1 MIADGLSG
9 DGAGREGDPVTD
21 AASTAIAC
29 PFCAADAADV
39 VWSSDLV
46 IAVRDRFPVAPGHT
60 LVIPRRHVATYFDA
74 TPWEQAELWRAV
86 ADIKKLLDGTHRPDG
101 YNVGF
106 NAGEAAGQT
115 VMHCHIHVIP
125 RAVGDMDDPRGGVR
139 GVIPA
144 KQKYAAK
151 PSLAPAPPKVL
162 SSSSSSSTTL
172 RLPTFVPGQE
182 EPLGRVLQ
190 QALLSASRCDV
201 VVAYVHRGG
210 IAALVDDLVDALRRG
225 VRVRI
230 LAGDYQGGTSADA
243 LRWLVRLDDEHEGL
257 QAWFFHTETGGPFH
271 PKAYV
276 FHDDS
281 GDGGVAYIGS
291 SNLSGPALG
300 ENLRPGQGVEWNLR
314 LVSSDDPDTFRA
326 VAARVEA
333 LLTDPSTKRLTR
345 EVIDAYEARWPTK
358 AVEPRRTELRALPP
372 DPHGVQLEALAAL
385 SATRRNG
392 HTRGLV
398 VLATGLGKTLL
409 SAFDFKQMGGERVLF
424 IAHRDEI
431 LEQAKAAWQR
441 VHPDKI
447 VGTYMGTTRERDA
460 DILFASVQTLAR
472 AAHLSK
478 FSPTHFD
485 YIVVDE
491 FHHAAAS
498 TYLKVLGHFQPRFML
513 GLTATPERMD
523 GRPLMELCGDNLVYR
538 QDLLAGI
545 TRRLLVPFH
554 YFGVKDSVDF
564 EPIPWRSG
572 RFEMAAL
579 TAAVATTDRAQ
590 QALREYEK
598 HAPAKDRRCMC
609 FCVSTA
615 HADFMAE
622 FFRSQGKTAAAIH
635 SQPSSA
641 PRAETLRKFRDGQVE
656 IVCAVDIFNEG
667 VDIPDVNVVLML
679 RPTESATIFL
689 QQLGRGLRKTETKS
703 HLTVVDF
710 IGNHR
715 SFLTKPQA
723 LMGML
728 GQVMPVGAAIEKL
741 AGGAELPEGCSID
754 IETEAIDLLRAM
766 VRTNTSDLVLH
777 EYLTFRNAHGRRPTA
792 TELFQQSV
800 NLTPIRKH
808 QVTWFHYLQAQGD
821 LSVDEERVLQRHTA
835 FFQDLLTTKMNT
847 AYKML
852 ALRALLEADGF
863 ADGMDI
869 EENARRAFD
878 SVRHDLLLTRE
889 LRQSDER
896 KTLGAAFTRAWR
908 QEPLQIWAKGES
920 TTKPWF
926 SLTNDRFGPTF
937 IIDNEDRVAFD
948 AMVSEMVDLRL
959 AEHRDRLIRKAAPSA
974 DFAPVVLTVS
984 HANYRPVVRFSRE
997 HHPDVPAGEV
1007 WVTIDGERYLFA
1019 FKRNAVD
1026 VVWANDGHRDNVLPT
1041 LMRRWFGPNA
1051 GHPGTRHR
1059 VQLGRQGDDWVLDR
1073 IPEPAVNVAPL
1084 AKLLAFP
1091 QMPFFPDVR
1100 VACGAMDGGTTQS
1113 DQMERITIKTT
1124 VALDPA
1130 RHFVVRADGDSMNG
1144 GDTPIADGD
1153 LVLCEWVKGRG
1164 LDGIEG
1170 KPHLLVGS
1178 DAADT
1183 SFAVMKVPRRR
1194 DGHWQLESWNPA
1206 FAPMP
1211 MPATG
1216 SLQPVARVVEV
1227 VAEELG
1233 LELWGTYDRNAIIA
1247 AFGGTYDASWKNG
1260 HRDLIVGG
1268 KPQTVIIVTLRKD
1281 NQPSL
1286 EYRYDNHFESID
1298 VFAWN
1303 SQDKMTSGGLKGRRL
1318 IGHKAEGR
1326 GIHAFVRYDRHH
1338 PFTYVGPV
1346 DYLSHEGEAPMHCRL
1361 RLETPLPDALFRI
1374 WS

>member
-1 MIADGLSG
+1 
-9 DGAGREGDPVTD
+9 VTD

>member
-1 MIADGLSG
+1 M
-9 DGAGREGDPVTD
+9 TD
-21 AASTAIAC
+21 AAPPTIAC
-29 PFCAADAADV
+29 PFCAAEDADV

-144 KQKYAAK
+144 KQKYPAK
-151 PSLAPAPPKVL
+151 PSLAPAPSKVL
-162 SSSSSSSTTL
+162 SSSSSPSSSM

-190 QALLSASRCDV
+190 QALQTASRCDV
-201 VVAYVHRGG
+201 VVAYVHPGG
-210 IAALVDDLVDALRRG
+210 IKALEADLVDALRRG

-243 LRWLVRLDDEHEGL
+243 LRRLLELDDEHEGL

-276 FHDDS
+276 FHDNS

-300 ENLRPGQGVEWNLR
+300 KGIEWNLR
-314 LVSSDDPDTFRA
+314 LVSSDDAETFRA

-333 LLTDPSTKRLTR
+333 LLAHPSTKRLTR
-345 EVIDAYEARWPTK
+345 EVIDAYEARWPTQL
-358 AVEPRRTELRALPP
+358 AQPRRTELRALPP

-392 HTRGLV
+392 HARGLV

-431 LEQAKAAWQR
+431 LGQAKAAWQR

-447 VGTYMGTTRERDA
+447 VGTYMGNTRERDA

-523 GRPLMELCGDNLVYR
+523 GRSLMELCSDNLVYR

-590 QALREYEK
+590 QALREYER

-615 HADFMAE
+615 HADFMAD

-641 PRAETLRKFRDGQVE
+641 PRAETLQRFRGGETE

-723 LMGML
+723 LMGLL
-728 GQVMPVGAAIEKL
+728 GEPLPVRPAIDRL
-741 AGGAELPEGCSID
+741 ANGTYLPAGCSIV
-754 IETEAIDLLRAM
+754 IETEVIDMLRAM
-766 VRTNTSDLVLH
+766 VRTNTTDVAIH
-777 EYLTFRNAHGRRPTA
+777 EYLTFRNTHGRRPTA
-792 TELFQQSV
+792 AELFQQSV
-800 NLTPIRKH
+800 NFRPISEDYP
-808 QVTWFHYLQAQGD
+808 TWFHWILSQGD
-821 LSVDEERVLQRHTA
+821 LSSDEERVLGRHSA
-835 FFQDLLTTKMNT
+835 FLGDLLRTRMSA

-852 ALRALLEADGF
+852 AVRSLLEAD
-863 ADGMDI
+863 ALISGMDI
-869 EENARRAFD
+869 EANAKRSFD
-878 SVRHDLLLTRE
+878 SVRLDLVLMRE
-889 LRQSDER
+889 MAKNDDR
-896 KTLGAAFTRAWR
+896 KSFGPAFTRAWKK
-908 QEPLQIWAKGES
+908 EPLQVWTQGDKGS
-920 TTKPWF
+920 RPWF
-926 SLTNDRFGPTF
+926 RLA
-937 IIDNEDRVAFD
+937 DNKFCISFEVEDGD
-948 AMVSEMVDLRL
+948 LQILESMVGEMVELRL
-959 AEHRDRLIRKAAPSA
+959 AQHRRKLIGSKDLDAE
-974 DFAPVVLTVS
+974 FAPVTLVVS
-984 HANYRPVVRFSRE
+984 HTNFRPILRFSRE
-997 HHPDVPAGEV
+997 HHVDLPDGEV
-1007 WVTIDGERYLFA
+1007 WVKVEGERYLFS
-1019 FKRNAVD
+1019 FKKIAVNL
-1026 VVWANDGHRDNVLPT
+1026 VWANDGHRDNVLPT

-1059 VQLGRQGDDWVLDR
+1059 VQLRRQGDDWVLDR

-1124 VALDPA
+1124 AALDPA

-1153 LVLCEWVKGRG
+1153 LVLCEWVKGRS

-1194 DGHWQLESWNPA
+1194 DGQWQLESWNPA
-1206 FAPMP
+1206 FAPMQ
-1211 MPATG
+1211 MPSSG
-1216 SLQPVARVVEV
+1216 SLQPVARVIEV
-1227 VAEELG
+1227 VAEDLG
-1233 LELWGTYDRNAIIA
+1233 LELWGAYDRKSIASFFGDKYNRSWQVGRRDIAVNGNQHTIIMA
-1247 AFGGTYDASWKNG
+1247 D
-1260 HRDLIVGG
+1260 
-1268 KPQTVIIVTLRKD
+1268 LRKEEQKKIEHRYPD
-1281 NQPSL
+1281 TFESPSL
-1286 EYRYDNHFESID
+1286 LG
-1298 VFAWN
+1298 WT
-1303 SQDKMTSGGLKGRRL
+1303 SQNETRPTTLPGRR
-1318 IGHKAEGR
+1318 IIHHRKEGR
-1326 GIHAFVRYDRHH
+1326 SIHLFVRYDSTQA
-1338 PFTYVGPV
+1338 FTYLGPV
-1346 DYLSHEGEAPMHCRL
+1346 EYLSHEGEAPMHCRL
-1361 RLETPLPDALFRI
+1361 RLETPLPEPLYRL
-1374 WS
+1374 WT